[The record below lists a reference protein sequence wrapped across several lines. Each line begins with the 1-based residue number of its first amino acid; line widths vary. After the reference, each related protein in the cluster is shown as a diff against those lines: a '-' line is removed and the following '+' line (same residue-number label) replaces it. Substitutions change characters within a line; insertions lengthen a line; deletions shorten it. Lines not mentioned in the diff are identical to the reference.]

1 MEQNFIPNILICGD
15 KQEFISKVAQRA
27 FKIVGQIEFIGDN
40 VNFFQTGKFLLDGET
55 HNYTDLQNIP
65 GGG

>member
-1 MEQNFIPNILICGD
+1 MEKNFIPNILICGD
-15 KQEFISKVAQRA
+15 KQEFLSQVAQRA

-40 VNFFQTGKFLLDGET
+40 VNFFQTGKFLLDGEFHDHT
-55 HNYTDLQNIP
+55 EFQNIL